1 MSLSELSEST
11 LHVVWV
17 YRNFPKVLCAL
28 YGSLGTFRKYST
40 RCIVLSELSESMG
53 ENAKCPETERVALSD
68 FRLRVARKKDAA
80 ATNALA
86 ISQRKNE
93 IAANVLA
100 VLRRRNEAATLGLTA
115 SRAVFEATKY
125 SETAGSTY
133 AAFFT
138 FAPELVI
145 RCSTV

>member
-1 MSLSELSEST
+1 
-11 LHVVWV
+11 
-17 YRNFPKVLCAL
+17 
-28 YGSLGTFRKYST
+28 
-40 RCIVLSELSESMG
+40 MG

-80 ATNALA
+80 ATCALTVW
-86 ISQRKNE
+86 QRKNE
-93 IAANVLA
+93 ISTKVLA
-100 VLRRRNEAATLGLTA
+100 VSRRRNVAATLGLTA
-115 SRAVFEATKY
+115 SRAVFEVTKY
-125 SETAGSTY
+125 SDIVGSTY

>member
-1 MSLSELSEST
+1 MSLSELSESM
-11 LHVVWV
+11 
-17 YRNFPKVLCAL
+17 A
-28 YGSLGTFRKYST
+28 
-40 RCIVLSELSESMG
+40 
-53 ENAKCPETERVALSD
+53 ENAKCPETERETLPD

-80 ATNALA
+80 ATCALTVW
-86 ISQRKNE
+86 QRKNE
-93 IAANVLA
+93 IAVNVLA
-100 VLRRRNEAATLGLTA
+100 VSRRRNAAATLRLTT
-115 SRAVFEATKY
+115 SRAVFETTKY